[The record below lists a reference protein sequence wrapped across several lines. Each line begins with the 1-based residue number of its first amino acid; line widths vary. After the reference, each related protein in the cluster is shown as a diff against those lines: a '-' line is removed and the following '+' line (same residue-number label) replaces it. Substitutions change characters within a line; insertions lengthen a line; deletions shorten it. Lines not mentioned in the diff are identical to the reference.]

1 MCRSMRDMVVAA
13 GLVLVVGALVQGSVG
28 YGMALVAAPLL
39 AMVDPTLVPVPL
51 ILLTS
56 VHAVLAV
63 VRDWRHADW
72 TGIGWAMLGRLPGTG
87 LGVLAVVALS
97 QRVFTVLIGL
107 CVLACVVLSLLRWR
121 PQPRPGSLMLAG
133 LASGAGGTA
142 ASIGGPPIALLY
154 QDAEGPRVRG
164 TIGGYFVLGS
174 VTSIAALALAGQ
186 VTGESLTK
194 TALFAPFLLVGFA
207 LSGPAR
213 RVLDNGWTR
222 PAVLAVAAVSA
233 VLLLG
238 RVLLSSG

>member
-1 MCRSMRDMVVAA
+1 MLIAA

-39 AMVDPTLVPVPL
+39 AIVDPTLVPVPL

-63 VRDWRHADW
+63 IRDWRHADW
-72 TGIGWAMLGRLPGTG
+72 SSIGWAMLGRLPGTG
-87 LGVLAVVALS
+87 LGVVAVVALP
-97 QRVFTVLIGL
+97 QRVFAAMIGL
-107 CVLACVVLSLLRWR
+107 SVLACVLLSLLRWR
-121 PQPRPGSLMLAG
+121 PRPRPGSLVLAG

-142 ASIGGPPIALLY
+142 ASIGGPAIALLY
-154 QDAEGPRVRG
+154 QDAEGARVRG

-194 TALFAPFLLVGFA
+194 AVIFIPFLLVGFA

-222 PAVLAVAAVSA
+222 PAVLGVAALSA
-233 VLLLG
+233 LLLLG

>member
-1 MCRSMRDMVVAA
+1 MILAA
-13 GLVLVVGALVQGSVG
+13 GLVVALSALVQGAVG

-39 AMVDPTLVPVPL
+39 ALIDPALMPVPL

-63 VRDWRHADW
+63 VRDGRHADW
-72 TGIGWAMLGRLPGTG
+72 AGIGWAMLGRLPGTG

-97 QRVFTVLIGL
+97 QWVFSLLVGL
-107 CVLACVVLSLLRWR
+107 SVLACVVLSLLTWR
-121 PQPRPGSLMLAG
+121 PRPRPGSLLLAG

-154 QDAEGPRVRG
+154 QDAAGPRVRG

-174 VTSIAALALAGQ
+174 VTSIIALAAAGQ
-186 VTGESLTK
+186 VTGESLAR
-194 TALFAPFLLVGFA
+194 TALLMPFVLVGFA

-213 RVLDNGWTR
+213 QVLDDGWTR
-222 PAVLAVAAVSA
+222 RAVLAVAAVSA
-233 VLLLG
+233 VLLVG
-238 RVLLSSG
+238 RVVLSSG

>member
-1 MCRSMRDMVVAA
+1 MILAA
-13 GLVLVVGALVQGSVG
+13 GLVVALSALVQGAVG

-39 AMVDPTLVPVPL
+39 ALFDPALMPVPL

-63 VRDWRHADW
+63 VRDGRHADW
-72 TGIGWAMLGRLPGTG
+72 AGIGWAMLGRLPGTG

-97 QRVFTVLIGL
+97 QWVFSLLVGL
-107 CVLACVVLSLLRWR
+107 SVLACVVLSLLTWR
-121 PQPRPGSLMLAG
+121 PRPRPGSLLLAG

-154 QDAEGPRVRG
+154 QDAAGPRVRG

-174 VTSIAALALAGQ
+174 VTSIIALAAAGQ
-186 VTGESLTK
+186 VTGESLAR
-194 TALFAPFLLVGFA
+194 TALLMPFVLVGFA

-213 RVLDNGWTR
+213 QVLDDGWTR
-222 PAVLAVAAVSA
+222 RAVLAVAAVSA
-233 VLLLG
+233 VLLVG
-238 RVLLSSG
+238 RVVLSSG

>member
-1 MCRSMRDMVVAA
+1 MLFTA
-13 GLVLVVGALVQGSVG
+13 GLVVALGALVQGAVG

-39 AMVDPTLVPVPL
+39 ALVEPTLVPVPL

-56 VHAVLAV
+56 AHAVLVA

-72 TGIGWAMLGRLPGTG
+72 TGIGWATLGRLPGTG

-97 QRVFTVLIGL
+97 PRVFGVVVGLGVLI
-107 CVLACVVLSLLRWR
+107 CVLLSLLSWR
-121 PQPRPGSLMLAG
+121 PRPRPGSLVVAG
-133 LASGAGGTA
+133 LVSGAGGTA

-154 QDAEGPRVRG
+154 QDAAGPRVRG

-174 VTSIAALALAGQ
+174 VISLAALAAAGQ
-186 VTGESLTK
+186 VTGESLGR
-194 TALFAPFLLVGFA
+194 TAALAPFLLAGFA

-222 PAVLAVAAVSA
+222 RAVLVVAAVSA
-233 VLLLG
+233 ALLLG
-238 RVLLSSG
+238 RVLLAGG

>member
-1 MCRSMRDMVVAA
+1 MLIAA

-28 YGMALVAAPLL
+28 YGMALLAAPLL

-63 VRDWRHADW
+63 LRDWRHADW
-72 TGIGWAMLGRLPGTG
+72 SNIGWAMLGRLPGTG
-87 LGVLAVVALS
+87 LGVVAVVALP
-97 QRVFTVLIGL
+97 QRVFAALIGSG
-107 CVLACVVLSLLRWR
+107 VLACVLLSLLRWR
-121 PQPRPGSLMLAG
+121 PRPRPGSLVLAG

-142 ASIGGPPIALLY
+142 ASIGGPAIALLY
-154 QDAEGPRVRG
+154 QDAEGARVRG

-174 VTSIAALALAGQ
+174 VTSIVALALAGQ

-194 TALFAPFLLVGFA
+194 TVIFVPFLLVGFA

-222 PAVLAVAAVSA
+222 PAVLGVAALSA
-233 VLLLG
+233 LLLLG

>member
-1 MCRSMRDMVVAA
+1 MIVAA
-13 GLVLVVGALVQGSVG
+13 GLILVVGALVQGAVG

-51 ILLTS
+51 LLLTS
-56 VHAVLAV
+56 VHSVLAV
-63 VRDWRHADW
+63 VRDGRHADW

-97 QRVFTVLIGL
+97 QRVFAVLIAL

-121 PQPRPGSLMLAG
+121 PRPRPGSLMLAG

-174 VTSIAALALAGQ
+174 AASIAALALAGQ
-186 VTGESLTK
+186 VTGESLEK
-194 TALFAPFLLVGFA
+194 AVFFAPFLLVGFA

-233 VLLLG
+233 LLLLG
-238 RVLLSSG
+238 RALLLNG

>member
-1 MCRSMRDMVVAA
+1 MRGMLVAA

-72 TGIGWAMLGRLPGTG
+72 SGIGWAMLGRLPGTG
-87 LGVLAVVALS
+87 LGVVAVVALP
-97 QRVFTVLIGL
+97 QRVFAALIGL

-121 PQPRPGSLMLAG
+121 PRLRPGSLVLAG

-154 QDAEGPRVRG
+154 QDAQGARVRG
-164 TIGGYFVLGS
+164 TIAGYFVLGS

-194 TALFAPFLLVGFA
+194 TVLFVPFLLVGFA

-222 PAVLAVAAVSA
+222 PAVLAVAALSA

>member
-1 MCRSMRDMVVAA
+1 MLFTA
-13 GLVLVVGALVQGSVG
+13 GLVVALGALVQGAVG

-39 AMVDPTLVPVPL
+39 ALVEPSLVPVPL

-56 VHAVLAV
+56 AHAVLVA

-72 TGIGWAMLGRLPGTG
+72 TGIGWATLGRLPGTG

-97 QRVFTVLIGL
+97 PRMFGAVVGLGVLI
-107 CVLACVVLSLLRWR
+107 CVLLSLLSWR
-121 PQPRPGSLMLAG
+121 PRPRPGSLVVAG
-133 LASGAGGTA
+133 LVSGAGGTA

-154 QDAEGPRVRG
+154 QDAAGPRVRG

-174 VTSIAALALAGQ
+174 VISLAALAAAGQ
-186 VTGESLTK
+186 VTGESLGRSA
-194 TALFAPFLLVGFA
+194 ALAPFLLAGFA

-222 PAVLAVAAVSA
+222 RAVLVVAAVSA
-233 VLLLG
+233 ALLLG
-238 RVLLSSG
+238 RVLLAGG

>member
-1 MCRSMRDMVVAA
+1 MVIAV

-39 AMVDPTLVPVPL
+39 AIIDPTLVPVPL
-51 ILLTS
+51 LLLTS
-56 VHAVLAV
+56 GHAVLAV
-63 VRDWRHADW
+63 TRDWRHADW

-97 QRVFTVLIGL
+97 QRVFAALISL
-107 CVLACVVLSLLRWR
+107 CVLACVVLSLSRWR
-121 PQPRPGSLMLAG
+121 PRPRPGSLVLAG

-154 QDAEGPRVRG
+154 QDAEGARVRG

-174 VTSIAALALAGQ
+174 VTSIVALALAGQ
-186 VTGESLTK
+186 VTGESLAK
-194 TALFAPFLLVGFA
+194 TALFTPFLLAGFA

-213 RVLDNGWTR
+213 RVLDSGWTR
-222 PAVLAVAAVSA
+222 PAVLAVAAISA

-238 RVLLSSG
+238 QVLLSSG